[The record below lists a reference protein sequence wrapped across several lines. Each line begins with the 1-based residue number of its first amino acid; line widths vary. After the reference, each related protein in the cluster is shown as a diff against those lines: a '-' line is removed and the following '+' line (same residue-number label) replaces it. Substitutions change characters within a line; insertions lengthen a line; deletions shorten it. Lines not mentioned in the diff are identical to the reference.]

1 MNAQNYQDPTIMSLE
16 AAAKSLAM
24 FTTSPEAQRMAQLAG
39 RLAEKLKRPIRV
51 ALGGEFSSG
60 KSSLANMLLGKE
72 VINTSV
78 TASTLPTVISRFAE
92 EDQTVAH
99 WPDGTVK
106 EWDSVTVDATETDGA
121 ERIVVCFNR
130 GILKQ
135 FEFLDT
141 PGTGDPTRDEDQI
154 EHMARTAHMVLWCTN
169 GAQAWRETERHLWA
183 DLPKR
188 LHDSSILVVTHVDMP
203 RVAKSVDRLMGR
215 MKKEALPHFSETVPV
230 ATLQAQ
236 EARNEV
242 GEITDKKLWTSSGG
256 EGLLAAMNSSAT
268 EIRAAHRMAAQAILD
283 ARISPLIDRLNAE
296 NAAEGAAVHEVEEV
310 ALPPAE
316 VLTRSWLSHL
326 AALNADVRRS
336 DEIDPAEMITRCG
349 KIVHNFYDSEV
360 YPKRDALAPDALRV
374 FDEFGRAGSRIAAL
388 AGQRNK
394 ALAVQSVITILAQL
408 GFDVQRAMSRTVPK
422 AAE

>member
-1 MNAQNYQDPTIMSLE
+1 MNAQSYQDPTILSLE

-24 FTTSPEAQRMAQLAG
+24 HTTSPEAQRMAKLAE
-39 RLAEKLKRPIRV
+39 RLADKLKRPIRV

-60 KSSLANMLLGKE
+60 KSSLANMLMGRQ

-78 TASTLPTVISRFAE
+78 TASTLPTVVSRFSE
-92 EDQTVAH
+92 TERTVAR

-106 EWDSVTVDATETDGA
+106 EWDSVTVDPAETEGA
-121 ERIVVCFNR
+121 SRIDVCFNR
-130 GILKQ
+130 AILKQ

-141 PGTGDPTRDEDQI
+141 PGTGDPSRDEDQI

-183 DLPKR
+183 DLPRR
-188 LHDSSILVVTHVDMP
+188 LHESSILVVTHVDMP
-203 RVAKSVDRLMGR
+203 RVAKSVDRLMTR
-215 MKKEALPHFSETVPV
+215 MNKEALPNFSEAVPV
-230 ATLQAQ
+230 ATLLAD
-236 EARNEV
+236 EARTEA
-242 GEITDKKLWTSSGG
+242 GEITDKKQWSSSGG
-256 EGLLAAMNSSAT
+256 EALLAAMNSSAT
-268 EIRAAHRMAAQAILD
+268 EIRTNHRIAAKKILD
-283 ARISPLIDRLNAE
+283 ERITPLLDRLNAE
-296 NAAEGAAVHEVEEV
+296 SAAEGEAVHEVEEV
-310 ALPPAE
+310 SLPPAE

-360 YPKRDALAPDALRV
+360 YPVRDELSDGELRL

-394 ALAVQSVITILAQL
+394 AMAVQSVVTILAQL
-408 GFDVQRAMSRTVPK
+408 GWDVQRAMAHAVPA